1 MSMTRA
7 QIATQLLNEMAP
19 KGEKLAYI
27 NNREAELL
35 KRMGGAGVDINKT
48 GIKSYFDP
56 GSGRGSVSESL
67 SQAAF
72 GSSGPTFS
80 SDGGSGSFTPKGNF
94 ATITKDKGDIP
105 KGSGALTAGSL
116 FPGYLKNFQYNT
128 LPGISID
135 KLRNLA
141 IKTASE
147 NSITDLLKGVL
158 TDPDKFDPDF
168 KRGSQIKA
176 SYPQYVKEGILSAL
190 GFKPT
195 SQIGGGTNAGRALL
209 EKIGSIPG
217 AKTVGRALPGIGT
230 VSGIYD
236 VGSRL
241 SQGDYFGAGLGAL
254 SAVPFAGI
262 PAAAAQAAYDY
273 SRAKFA
279 RGGNTGYSDF
289 ASPSST
295 TASQDFSTQAVS
307 GGQTD
312 YGGGGNGN
320 DQPITE
326 IRPNFNYNIDRSL
339 IDPRLNFKNIEAII
353 YLQEFLDK
361 QAKGEDVDLEA
372 DINYNAPFLESGLA
386 SLAYNTNTG
395 LAAGLSGN
403 LTPNLRGGVSFQDGQ
418 QNVNF
423 NYNKG
428 PFSAGIASGPQG
440 YDARFGVNYEFA
452 KGGRINYARGGRMSE
467 TAASYSSPTARAADD
482 RFSPPSDSGGSYD
495 YIPQPT
501 VAQLNTI
508 TTPGDGTYVNPNK
521 TVIETLRD
529 SNFLSNFQRKGIDRA
544 LANQWAREVQRLAPY
559 VVGDMD
565 KDYYFGDLKTA
576 ADLGLKNAPTTL
588 PDKDLFDKIFGS
600 DATEEGAIATRNKM
614 QGIYDDIGRIGQLGF
629 EDKYMNNPPPTIDG
643 GDSQPIKLPIIAEA
657 PSDVDGTLSDFDL
670 YMQNLRTAQPNP
682 FMLDPRFAAAQ
693 GGVARQAYG
702 LGSIVKKA
710 TKTVKKIVKSDI
722 GKAAIGLA
730 SLYYGPKLF
739 KADKGFSN
747 WKDVS
752 LLKSMKGGNALKY
765 ILGASAAAGLAS
777 SQEEEEDL
785 DQISSREDKS
795 GLREQ
800 MATYKPFRFE
810 VQSPYRLAA
819 NGGRIGYEEG
829 GNINPA
835 DLPMSRESLPTYE
848 DIETGEEVDYPYK
861 NKERSS
867 APDIDAELFQMYLDA
882 IGSGKIP
889 RSTTFDQYKEL
900 MGEKASMSPERT
912 MANEGGLMN
921 LGGNEMDLRGG
932 GFVPLGAKEK
942 ADDVPAR
949 LSKNEFVFTAD
960 AVRAAGGGDVDR
972 GANLMYKTM
981 KNLESRVG

>member
-1 MSMTRA
+1 MSITRA
-7 QIATQLLNEMAP
+7 QIARQLYAKGGNTGYSDFASPSSTTASQDFATQAVSGGQTDYSGGGGSYDYIPQPPMAQVKTDPIKGGDNIPAWAKHAMTTLAMRGSLNKRPITNYGFQSGADFQLNFPNLDPRVTAVLASGYQLGQEGLRSLNP
-19 KGEKLAYI
+19 FGGNFLDFKGAFNTAQESAAKNIEGALAADLNVLSPEEIASGREYAESVGINNNVYI
-27 NNREAELL
+27 NKAR
-35 KRMGGAGVDINKT
+35 GGRVN
-48 GIKSYFDP
+48 Y
-56 GSGRGSVSESL
+56 
-67 SQAAF
+67 
-72 GSSGPTFS
+72 
-80 SDGGSGSFTPKGNF
+80 
-94 ATITKDKGDIP
+94 
-105 KGSGALTAGSL
+105 
-116 FPGYLKNFQYNT
+116 
-128 LPGISID
+128 
-135 KLRNLA
+135 
-141 IKTASE
+141 
-147 NSITDLLKGVL
+147 
-158 TDPDKFDPDF
+158 
-168 KRGSQIKA
+168 
-176 SYPQYVKEGILSAL
+176 
-190 GFKPT
+190 
-195 SQIGGGTNAGRALL
+195 
-209 EKIGSIPG
+209 
-217 AKTVGRALPGIGT
+217 
-230 VSGIYD
+230 
-236 VGSRL
+236 
-241 SQGDYFGAGLGAL
+241 
-254 SAVPFAGI
+254 
-262 PAAAAQAAYDY
+262 
-273 SRAKFA
+273 A

-295 TASQDFSTQAVS
+295 TASQDFATQAVS

-312 YGGGGNGN
+312 YGGGGG
-320 DQPITE
+320 
-326 IRPNFNYNIDRSL
+326 
-339 IDPRLNFKNIEAII
+339 
-353 YLQEFLDK
+353 
-361 QAKGEDVDLEA
+361 GEDSFNKNLNRINTGLRSAGAVNNVKNAIASKGLLSFPAALAMSELYHLLNSNKNQTAINNLE
-372 DINYNAPFLESGLA
+372 LLKSGLA
-386 SLAYNTNTG
+386 Q
-395 LAAGLSGN
+395 
-403 LTPNLRGGVSFQDGQ
+403 GG
-418 QNVNF
+418 
-423 NYNKG
+423 
-428 PFSAGIASGPQG
+428 
-440 YDARFGVNYEFA
+440 RVNYA
-452 KGGRINYARGGRMSE
+452 NGGRGYSDFASPSSTTASQDFATQAVSGG
-467 TAASYSSPTARAADD
+467 
-482 RFSPPSDSGGSYD
+482 SDGGSYD

-501 VAQLNTI
+501 VAELNKINTSE
-508 TTPGDGTYVNPNK
+508 GNRYVNPNK

-529 SNFLSNFQRKGIDRA
+529 SNLSPSFQRRAIDRF
-544 LANQWAREVQRLAPY
+544 LADQYARKVDRLAPY
-559 VVGDMD
+559 VIGDMD
-565 KDYYFGDLKTA
+565 EDYYLGDLPTA
-576 ADLGLKNAPTTL
+576 ESLGLKNSPTTL
-588 PDKDLFDKIFGS
+588 PGGKTNVPVGAEYLGFSKIGLPALGLQPLTNLLDKAFAPP
-600 DATEEGAIATRNKM
+600 ATLEGAIATRNKM

-643 GDSQPIKLPIIAEA
+643 GDNQPIKLPIIAEA

-702 LGSIVKKA
+702 LGSLVRKI
-710 TKTVKKIVKSDI
+710 TRPIKKILKSDV

-739 KADKGFSN
+739 KADKGFSS
-747 WKDVS
+747 WKDVNF
-752 LLKSMKGGNALKY
+752 LKSMQDKPLPW

-785 DQISSREDKS
+785 DQISSREDNS
-795 GLREQ
+795 GLREL
-800 MATYKPFRFE
+800 MATYKPLRFE

-819 NGGRIGYEEG
+819 NGGRMGYEEG

-848 DIETGEEVDYPYK
+848 NIETGEEVEYPYE

>member
-7 QIATQLLNEMAP
+7 QIATQLLNKMAP

-48 GIKSYFDP
+48 GIKSYVNF
-56 GSGRGSVSESL
+56 GSGRGSVAESL

-105 KGSGALTAGSL
+105 KGSGAVTATSF
-116 FPGYLKNFQYNT
+116 FPKYFKNFQYNT
-128 LPGISID
+128 PPGISID

-141 IKTASE
+141 RQTAS
-147 NSITDLLKGVL
+147 NKSITDLLKGVL

-195 SQIGGGTNAGRALL
+195 SQIGGGTNAGRALV

-217 AKTVGRALPGIGT
+217 AKTLGRALPGIGT

-312 YGGGGNGN
+312 YGGGGDGN

-372 DINYNAPFLESGLA
+372 DINFRDQLGNLGIFGNLGRSGNLVGASIPFLQSGIA
-386 SLAYNTNTG
+386 SLAYSPNTG

-403 LTPNLRGGVSFQDGQ
+403 LTPNLRGGVSSQDGQ

-428 PFSAGIASGPQG
+428 PFSAGVASGPQG
-440 YDARFGVNYEFA
+440 YDARFGVNYKFA

-529 SNFLSNFQRKGIDRA
+529 SNFLSSLQRRAIDRA
-544 LANQWAREVQRLAPY
+544 LADRYAREVKRLAPY

-565 KDYYFGDLKTA
+565 EDYYFGDLPTA
-576 ADLGLKNAPTTL
+576 TL
-588 PDKDLFDKIFGS
+588 
-600 DATEEGAIATRNKM
+600 EGAIATRNKM
-614 QGIYDDIGRIGQLGF
+614 QGIYGDIGRIGQLGF

-643 GDSQPIKLPIIAEA
+643 GDNQPIKLPIIAEA
-657 PSDVDGTLSDFDL
+657 PSDVNGTLSDLDM
-670 YMQNLRTAQPNP
+670 YIQNLRTAQPNP

-710 TKTVKKIVKSDI
+710 TKAVKKIVKSDI

-739 KADKGFSN
+739 GADKGFSN

-785 DQISSREDKS
+785 DQISSREDNS
-795 GLREQ
+795 GLKELI
-800 MATYKPFRFE
+800 ATYKPLRFQ
-810 VQSPYRLAA
+810 VQPPYQLAA
-819 NGGRIGYEEG
+819 NGGRMGYEEG

-835 DLPMSRESLPTYE
+835 DLPMSKEGLPTYE
-848 DIETGEEVDYPYK
+848 DIETGKEVDYPYK

>member
-1 MSMTRA
+1 VAKKVDT
-7 QIATQLLNEMAP
+7 AP
-19 KGEKLAYI
+19 K
-27 NNREAELL
+27 R
-35 KRMGGAGVDINKT
+35 
-48 GIKSYFDP
+48 
-56 GSGRGSVSESL
+56 
-67 SQAAF
+67 
-72 GSSGPTFS
+72 
-80 SDGGSGSFTPKGNF
+80 
-94 ATITKDKGDIP
+94 
-105 KGSGALTAGSL
+105 GSGALTAGSL
-116 FPGYLKNFQYNT
+116 FPGYLKNFEYAA
-128 LPGISID
+128 LPGTNIN

-141 IKTASE
+141 RKTASE
-147 NSITDLLKGVL
+147 KSITDLLKDVL
-158 TDPDKFDPDF
+158 TDPDKFDSNF

-217 AKTVGRALPGIGT
+217 AKTLGRALPGIGT

-312 YGGGGNGN
+312 YGGGGDGN

-386 SLAYNTNTG
+386 SLAYNTNRGFT
-395 LAAGLSGN
+395 AGLSGN
-403 LTPNLRGGVSFQDGQ
+403 LTPNLRGGVSSQDGQ

-428 PFSAGIASGPQG
+428 PFSAGVASGPQG

-452 KGGRINYARGGRMSE
+452 KGGRINYARGGNTGAQIATQLLNEMAPKGEKLAYINNREAELLKRMGGAGKDINK
-467 TAASYSSPTARAADD
+467 TGIKSYYYDEVGQTMGGTGFQDTSSLTGGSGDGG
-482 RFSPPSDSGGSYD
+482 GGSYD

-501 VAQLNTI
+501 VAELNKI

-588 PDKDLFDKIFGS
+588 PGGKTDIPGTAEYLAFNTIGLPALGLQSLTNLLDKALAPP
-600 DATEEGAIATRNKM
+600 ATLEGAIATRNKM
-614 QGIYDDIGRIGQLGF
+614 QGIYGDIGRIGQLGF

-643 GDSQPIKLPIIAEA
+643 GDNQPIKLPIIAEA

-710 TKTVKKIVKSDI
+710 TKAVKKI
-722 GKAAIGLA
+722 
-730 SLYYGPKLF
+730 
-739 KADKGFSN
+739 
-747 WKDVS
+747 
-752 LLKSMKGGNALKY
+752 LKV
-765 ILGASAAAGLAS
+765 
-777 SQEEEEDL
+777 
-785 DQISSREDKS
+785 
-795 GLREQ
+795 
-800 MATYKPFRFE
+800 T
-810 VQSPYRLAA
+810 
-819 NGGRIGYEEG
+819 
-829 GNINPA
+829 
-835 DLPMSRESLPTYE
+835 
-848 DIETGEEVDYPYK
+848 
-861 NKERSS
+861 
-867 APDIDAELFQMYLDA
+867 
-882 IGSGKIP
+882 
-889 RSTTFDQYKEL
+889 
-900 MGEKASMSPERT
+900 
-912 MANEGGLMN
+912 
-921 LGGNEMDLRGG
+921 
-932 GFVPLGAKEK
+932 
-942 ADDVPAR
+942 
-949 LSKNEFVFTAD
+949 
-960 AVRAAGGGDVDR
+960 
-972 GANLMYKTM
+972 
-981 KNLESRVG
+981 

>member
-1 MSMTRA
+1 MSITRS
-7 QIATQLLNEMAP
+7 QIARQLYARGGNTGYSDFASPSSSTASQDFSTQAVSGGQTDYGGGGGSYDYIPQPTVAKKVDTAP
-19 KGEKLAYI
+19 K
-27 NNREAELL
+27 R
-35 KRMGGAGVDINKT
+35 
-48 GIKSYFDP
+48 
-56 GSGRGSVSESL
+56 
-67 SQAAF
+67 
-72 GSSGPTFS
+72 
-80 SDGGSGSFTPKGNF
+80 
-94 ATITKDKGDIP
+94 
-105 KGSGALTAGSL
+105 GSGAITAGSL
-116 FPGYLKNFQYNT
+116 FSKYFKNFQYAT
-128 LPGISID
+128 PPGISID

-141 IKTASE
+141 IKTADE
-147 NSITDLLKGVL
+147 KSITDLLKGVL

-312 YGGGGNGN
+312 YGGGGDGN

-361 QAKGEDVDLEA
+361 QAKGEDADLEA

-544 LANQWAREVQRLAPY
+544 LANQWAREVNRLAPY
-559 VVGDMD
+559 VIGDMD
-565 KDYYFGDLKTA
+565 EDYYFGDLKTA

-588 PDKDLFDKIFGS
+588 PGEKTNIPVIDLLDKAFAPP
-600 DATEEGAIATRNKM
+600 ATEEGAIATRNKM

-710 TKTVKKIVKSDI
+710 TKAVKKIVKSDI

-739 KADKGFSN
+739 KADKGFSS
-747 WKDVS
+747 WKDVNF
-752 LLKSMKGGNALKY
+752 LKSMKDNPLKY

-810 VQSPYRLAA
+810 LQSPYRLAA

-848 DIETGEEVDYPYK
+848 DIETGEEVEYPYE

-900 MGEKASMSPERT
+900 MGEKASMGPERT

>member
-80 SDGGSGSFTPKGNF
+80 SDGGSESFTPKGNF

-105 KGSGALTAGSL
+105 KGSGAITAGSL
-116 FPGYLKNFQYNT
+116 FPKYLKNFQYAT
-128 LPGISID
+128 PPGISID

-141 IKTASE
+141 KKTASE
-147 NSITDLLKGVL
+147 KSTIDLLKDVL

-217 AKTVGRALPGIGT
+217 AKTLGRALPGIGT

-312 YGGGGNGN
+312 YDGGGGGN

-326 IRPNFNYNIDRSL
+326 IRPNFNYNIDPSL
-339 IDPRLNFKNIEAII
+339 IDPRLNFKNIAAII

-361 QAKGEDVDLEA
+361 QAKGEDADLEA

-386 SLAYNTNTG
+386 SLAYNTNRGFT
-395 LAAGLSGN
+395 AGLSGN
-403 LTPNLRGGVSFQDGQ
+403 LTPNLRGGVSSQDGQ

-428 PFSAGIASGPQG
+428 PFSADFTKNPEG
-440 YDARFGVNYEFA
+440 YDARFGVNYKFA
-452 KGGRINYARGGRMSE
+452 KGGRIGYQMGG
-467 TAASYSSPTARAADD
+467 
-482 RFSPPSDSGGSYD
+482 
-495 YIPQPT
+495 I
-501 VAQLNTI
+501 
-508 TTPGDGTYVNPNK
+508 
-521 TVIETLRD
+521 
-529 SNFLSNFQRKGIDRA
+529 
-544 LANQWAREVQRLAPY
+544 
-559 VVGDMD
+559 
-565 KDYYFGDLKTA
+565 
-576 ADLGLKNAPTTL
+576 
-588 PDKDLFDKIFGS
+588 
-600 DATEEGAIATRNKM
+600 GAM
-614 QGIYDDIGRIGQLGF
+614 P
-629 EDKYMNNPPPTIDG
+629 M
-643 GDSQPIKLPIIAEA
+643 IAET
-657 PSDVDGTLSDFDL
+657 PSDVEGQLSDFDL
-670 YMQNLRTAQPNP
+670 YSTLEGKEGMRFGENPLRI
-682 FMLDPRFAAAQ
+682 MEAAQ
-693 GGVARQAYG
+693 RFSKGGEVRQAYG
-702 LGSIVKKA
+702 LGKL
-710 TKTVKKIVKSDI
+710 VKKITKPIQKVVKSDL
-722 GKAAIGLA
+722 GKAALTAAAAYYAPALLGKSGYISGANPLFSATGKGGITDFLIKKGLSAKNYLRNLTGIGLPPGAKSTMSPTKRILTALGIGATA
-730 SLYYGPKLF
+730 SPF
-739 KADKGFSN
+739 F
-747 WKDVS
+747 
-752 LLKSMKGGNALKY
+752 MGG
-765 ILGASAAAGLAS
+765 
-777 SQEEEEDL
+777 EEEDEETL
-785 DQISSREDKS
+785 DQAIARAYGKS
-795 GLREQ
+795 DLDIPGIRRAALGYSDPNELYFKLPS
-800 MATYKPFRFE
+800 A
-810 VQSPYRLAA
+810 YRLNAA
-819 NGGRIGYEEG
+819 EG
-829 GNINPA
+829 GITSMDVD
-835 DLPMSRESLPTYE
+835 DLPMSKEGSPKYYNPE
-848 DIETGEEVDYPYK
+848 GEEISF
-861 NKERSS
+861 KEFEE
-867 APDIDAELFQMYLDA
+867 AM
-882 IGSGKIP
+882 K
-889 RSTTFDQYKEL
+889 KEKQI
-900 MGEKASMSPERT
+900 MPKKKPSRTKKA
-912 MANEGGLMN
+912 EGGLMN

-960 AVRAAGGGDVDR
+960 AVRAAGGGSIEK
-972 GANLMYKTM
+972 GAQKMYNTM
-981 KNLESRVG
+981 KQLENMV

>member
-80 SDGGSGSFTPKGNF
+80 SDGGSESFTPKGNF

-105 KGSGALTAGSL
+105 KGSGAITAGSL
-116 FPGYLKNFQYNT
+116 FPKYLKNFQYAT
-128 LPGISID
+128 PRGISID

-141 IKTASE
+141 IKTAS
-147 NSITDLLKGVL
+147 NKSITDLLKGVL

-176 SYPQYVKEGILSAL
+176 SYPQYVKEGILSAI

-217 AKTVGRALPGIGT
+217 AQTLGRALPGIGT

-312 YGGGGNGN
+312 YDGGGGGN

-326 IRPNFNYNIDRSL
+326 IRPNFNYNIDPSL
-339 IDPRLNFKNIEAII
+339 IDPRLNFKNIAAII

-372 DINYNAPFLESGLA
+372 DINFRDQFGNLDIFGNLGRSGNLVGASMPFLQSGRGTV
-386 SLAYNTNTG
+386 AYSPDRG

-403 LTPNLRGGVSFQDGQ
+403 LTPNLRGDVSFQDGQ

-428 PFSAGIASGPQG
+428 PFSADFTKNPEG
-440 YDARFGVNYEFA
+440 YDARFGVNYKFA
-452 KGGRINYARGGRMSE
+452 KGGRIGYQMGG
-467 TAASYSSPTARAADD
+467 
-482 RFSPPSDSGGSYD
+482 
-495 YIPQPT
+495 I
-501 VAQLNTI
+501 
-508 TTPGDGTYVNPNK
+508 
-521 TVIETLRD
+521 
-529 SNFLSNFQRKGIDRA
+529 
-544 LANQWAREVQRLAPY
+544 
-559 VVGDMD
+559 
-565 KDYYFGDLKTA
+565 
-576 ADLGLKNAPTTL
+576 
-588 PDKDLFDKIFGS
+588 
-600 DATEEGAIATRNKM
+600 GAM
-614 QGIYDDIGRIGQLGF
+614 P
-629 EDKYMNNPPPTIDG
+629 M
-643 GDSQPIKLPIIAEA
+643 IAET
-657 PSDVDGTLSDFDL
+657 PSDVEGQLSDFDL
-670 YMQNLRTAQPNP
+670 YSTLEGKEGMRFGENPLRI
-682 FMLDPRFAAAQ
+682 MEAAQ
-693 GGVARQAYG
+693 RFSKGGEVRQAYG
-702 LGSIVKKA
+702 LGKL
-710 TKTVKKIVKSDI
+710 VKKITKPIQKVVKSDL
-722 GKAAIGLA
+722 GKAALTAAAAYYAPALLGKSGYISGANPLFSATGKGGITDFLIKKGLGAKNYLRNLTGIGLPPGAKSTMSPTKRILTALGIGATA
-730 SLYYGPKLF
+730 SPFFMSG
-739 KADKGFSN
+739 
-747 WKDVS
+747 
-752 LLKSMKGGNALKY
+752 
-765 ILGASAAAGLAS
+765 
-777 SQEEEEDL
+777 EEEDEETL
-785 DQISSREDKS
+785 DQAIARAYGKS
-795 GLREQ
+795 
-800 MATYKPFRFE
+800 
-810 VQSPYRLAA
+810 
-819 NGGRIGYEEG
+819 
-829 GNINPA
+829 
-835 DLPMSRESLPTYE
+835 DL
-848 DIETGEEVDYPYK
+848 DIPGI
-861 NKERSS
+861 R
-867 APDIDAELFQMYLDA
+867 
-882 IGSGKIP
+882 
-889 RSTTFDQYKEL
+889 
-900 MGEKASMSPERT
+900 
-912 MANEGGLMN
+912 
-921 LGGNEMDLRGG
+921 
-932 GFVPLGAKEK
+932 
-942 ADDVPAR
+942 
-949 LSKNEFVFTAD
+949 
-960 AVRAAGGGDVDR
+960 RAALGYSDP
-972 GANLMYKTM
+972 NELYF
-981 KNLESRVG
+981 

>member
-80 SDGGSGSFTPKGNF
+80 SDGGSESFTPKGNF

-105 KGSGALTAGSL
+105 KGSGAITAGSL
-116 FPGYLKNFQYNT
+116 FPKYLKNFQYAT
-128 LPGISID
+128 PPGISID

-141 IKTASE
+141 KKTASE
-147 NSITDLLKGVL
+147 KSTIDLLKDVL

-217 AKTVGRALPGIGT
+217 AKTLGRALPGIGT

-312 YGGGGNGN
+312 YDGGGGGN

-326 IRPNFNYNIDRSL
+326 IRPNFNYNIDPSL
-339 IDPRLNFKNIEAII
+339 IDPRLNFKNIAAII

-386 SLAYNTNTG
+386 SLAYNTNRGFT
-395 LAAGLSGN
+395 AGLSGN
-403 LTPNLRGGVSFQDGQ
+403 LTPNLRGGVSSQDGQ
-418 QNVNF
+418 QNVNL
-423 NYNKG
+423 
-428 PFSAGIASGPQG
+428 I
-440 YDARFGVNYEFA
+440 
-452 KGGRINYARGGRMSE
+452 
-467 TAASYSSPTARAADD
+467 
-482 RFSPPSDSGGSYD
+482 
-495 YIPQPT
+495 
-501 VAQLNTI
+501 I
-508 TTPGDGTYVNPNK
+508 TKV
-521 TVIETLRD
+521 L
-529 SNFLSNFQRKGIDRA
+529 
-544 LANQWAREVQRLAPY
+544 
-559 VVGDMD
+559 
-565 KDYYFGDLKTA
+565 
-576 ADLGLKNAPTTL
+576 
-588 PDKDLFDKIFGS
+588 
-600 DATEEGAIATRNKM
+600 
-614 QGIYDDIGRIGQLGF
+614 
-629 EDKYMNNPPPTIDG
+629 
-643 GDSQPIKLPIIAEA
+643 
-657 PSDVDGTLSDFDL
+657 
-670 YMQNLRTAQPNP
+670 
-682 FMLDPRFAAAQ
+682 
-693 GGVARQAYG
+693 
-702 LGSIVKKA
+702 
-710 TKTVKKIVKSDI
+710 
-722 GKAAIGLA
+722 
-730 SLYYGPKLF
+730 
-739 KADKGFSN
+739 
-747 WKDVS
+747 S
-752 LLKSMKGGNALKY
+752 LL
-765 ILGASAAAGLAS
+765 IL
-777 SQEEEEDL
+777 QKIQKDMMQDL
-785 DQISSREDKS
+785 
-795 GLREQ
+795 
-800 MATYKPFRFE
+800 
-810 VQSPYRLAA
+810 V
-819 NGGRIGYEEG
+819 
-829 GNINPA
+829 
-835 DLPMSRESLPTYE
+835 
-848 DIETGEEVDYPYK
+848 
-861 NKERSS
+861 
-867 APDIDAELFQMYLDA
+867 
-882 IGSGKIP
+882 
-889 RSTTFDQYKEL
+889 
-900 MGEKASMSPERT
+900 
-912 MANEGGLMN
+912 
-921 LGGNEMDLRGG
+921 
-932 GFVPLGAKEK
+932 
-942 ADDVPAR
+942 
-949 LSKNEFVFTAD
+949 
-960 AVRAAGGGDVDR
+960 
-972 GANLMYKTM
+972 
-981 KNLESRVG
+981 

>member
-56 GSGRGSVSESL
+56 GSGRGSVSGSL

-80 SDGGSGSFTPKGNF
+80 SDGGSESFTPKGNF

-105 KGSGALTAGSL
+105 KGSGAITAGSL
-116 FPGYLKNFQYNT
+116 FPKYLKNFQYAT
-128 LPGISID
+128 PPGISID

-141 IKTASE
+141 KKTASE
-147 NSITDLLKGVL
+147 KSTIDLLKDVL

-217 AKTVGRALPGIGT
+217 AKTLGRALPGIGT

-312 YGGGGNGN
+312 YDGGGGGN

-326 IRPNFNYNIDRSL
+326 IRPNFNYNIDPSL
-339 IDPRLNFKNIEAII
+339 IDPRLNFKNIAAII

-361 QAKGEDVDLEA
+361 QAKGEDADLEA

-386 SLAYNTNTG
+386 SLAYNTNRGFT
-395 LAAGLSGN
+395 AGLSGN
-403 LTPNLRGGVSFQDGQ
+403 LTPNLRGGVSSQDGQ

-428 PFSAGIASGPQG
+428 PFSADFTKNPEG
-440 YDARFGVNYEFA
+440 YDARFGVNYKFA
-452 KGGRINYARGGRMSE
+452 KGGRIGYQMGG
-467 TAASYSSPTARAADD
+467 
-482 RFSPPSDSGGSYD
+482 
-495 YIPQPT
+495 I
-501 VAQLNTI
+501 
-508 TTPGDGTYVNPNK
+508 
-521 TVIETLRD
+521 
-529 SNFLSNFQRKGIDRA
+529 
-544 LANQWAREVQRLAPY
+544 
-559 VVGDMD
+559 
-565 KDYYFGDLKTA
+565 
-576 ADLGLKNAPTTL
+576 
-588 PDKDLFDKIFGS
+588 
-600 DATEEGAIATRNKM
+600 GAM
-614 QGIYDDIGRIGQLGF
+614 P
-629 EDKYMNNPPPTIDG
+629 M
-643 GDSQPIKLPIIAEA
+643 IAET
-657 PSDVDGTLSDFDL
+657 PSDVEGQLSDFDL
-670 YMQNLRTAQPNP
+670 YSTLEGKEGMRFGENPLRI
-682 FMLDPRFAAAQ
+682 MEAAQ
-693 GGVARQAYG
+693 RFSKGGEVRQAYG
-702 LGSIVKKA
+702 LGKL
-710 TKTVKKIVKSDI
+710 VKKITKPIQKVVKSDL
-722 GKAAIGLA
+722 GKAALTAAAAYYAPALLGKSGYISGANPLFSATGKGGITDFLIKKGLGAKDYLRNLTGIGLA
-730 SLYYGPKLF
+730 PGAQSTMSPTKRILTALGIGATASPF
-739 KADKGFSN
+739 F
-747 WKDVS
+747 
-752 LLKSMKGGNALKY
+752 MGG
-765 ILGASAAAGLAS
+765 
-777 SQEEEEDL
+777 EEEDEETL
-785 DQISSREDKS
+785 DQAIARAYGKS
-795 GLREQ
+795 DLDIPGIRRAALGYSDPNELYFKLPS
-800 MATYKPFRFE
+800 A
-810 VQSPYRLAA
+810 YRLNAA
-819 NGGRIGYEEG
+819 EG
-829 GNINPA
+829 GITSMDVD
-835 DLPMSRESLPTYE
+835 DLPMSKEGSPKYYNPE
-848 DIETGEEVDYPYK
+848 GEEISF
-861 NKERSS
+861 KEFEE
-867 APDIDAELFQMYLDA
+867 AM
-882 IGSGKIP
+882 K
-889 RSTTFDQYKEL
+889 KEKQI
-900 MGEKASMSPERT
+900 MPKKKPSRTKKA
-912 MANEGGLMN
+912 EGGLMN

-960 AVRAAGGGDVDR
+960 AVRAAGGGSIEK
-972 GANLMYKTM
+972 GAQKMYNTM
-981 KNLESRVG
+981 KQLEKMV

>member
-80 SDGGSGSFTPKGNF
+80 SDGGSESFTPKGNF

-105 KGSGALTAGSL
+105 KGSGAITAGFL
-116 FPGYLKNFQYNT
+116 FPKYLKNFQYAT
-128 LPGISID
+128 PPGISID

-141 IKTASE
+141 KKTAYEKST
-147 NSITDLLKGVL
+147 IDLLKDVL

-176 SYPQYVKEGILSAL
+176 SYPQYVKEGILSAM

-217 AKTVGRALPGIGT
+217 AQTLGRALPGIGT

-254 SAVPFAGI
+254 SAVPFVGI

-273 SRAKFA
+273 SREKFA

-312 YGGGGNGN
+312 YDGGGGGN

-326 IRPNFNYNIDRSL
+326 IRPNFNYNIDPSL
-339 IDPRLNFKNIEAII
+339 IDPRLNFKNIAAII

-386 SLAYNTNTG
+386 SLAYNTNRGFT
-395 LAAGLSGN
+395 AGLSGN

-418 QNVNF
+418 QNLNL

-428 PFSAGIASGPQG
+428 PFSADFTKNPEG
-440 YDARFGVNYEFA
+440 YDARFGVNYKFA
-452 KGGRINYARGGRMSE
+452 KGGRIGYQMGG
-467 TAASYSSPTARAADD
+467 
-482 RFSPPSDSGGSYD
+482 
-495 YIPQPT
+495 I
-501 VAQLNTI
+501 
-508 TTPGDGTYVNPNK
+508 
-521 TVIETLRD
+521 
-529 SNFLSNFQRKGIDRA
+529 
-544 LANQWAREVQRLAPY
+544 
-559 VVGDMD
+559 
-565 KDYYFGDLKTA
+565 
-576 ADLGLKNAPTTL
+576 
-588 PDKDLFDKIFGS
+588 
-600 DATEEGAIATRNKM
+600 GAM
-614 QGIYDDIGRIGQLGF
+614 P
-629 EDKYMNNPPPTIDG
+629 M
-643 GDSQPIKLPIIAEA
+643 IAET
-657 PSDVDGTLSDFDL
+657 PSDVEGQLSDFDL
-670 YMQNLRTAQPNP
+670 YSTLEGKEGMRFGENPLRI
-682 FMLDPRFAAAQ
+682 MEAAQ
-693 GGVARQAYG
+693 RFSKGGEVRQAYG
-702 LGSIVKKA
+702 LGKL
-710 TKTVKKIVKSDI
+710 VKKITKPIQKVVKSDL
-722 GKAAIGLA
+722 GKAALTAAAAYYAPALLGKSGYISGANPLFSATGKGGITDFLIKKGLSAKNYLKNLTGIGLPPGAKSTMSPTKRILTALGIGATA
-730 SLYYGPKLF
+730 SPF
-739 KADKGFSN
+739 F
-747 WKDVS
+747 
-752 LLKSMKGGNALKY
+752 MGG
-765 ILGASAAAGLAS
+765 
-777 SQEEEEDL
+777 EEEDEETL
-785 DQISSREDKS
+785 DQAIARAYGKS
-795 GLREQ
+795 DLDIPGIRRAALGYSDPNELYFKLPS
-800 MATYKPFRFE
+800 A
-810 VQSPYRLAA
+810 YRLNAA
-819 NGGRIGYEEG
+819 EG
-829 GNINPA
+829 GITSMDVD
-835 DLPMSRESLPTYE
+835 DLPMSKEGSPKYYNPE
-848 DIETGEEVDYPYK
+848 GEEISF
-861 NKERSS
+861 KEFEE
-867 APDIDAELFQMYLDA
+867 AM
-882 IGSGKIP
+882 K
-889 RSTTFDQYKEL
+889 
-900 MGEKASMSPERT
+900 
-912 MANEGGLMN
+912 
-921 LGGNEMDLRGG
+921 
-932 GFVPLGAKEK
+932 KEK
-942 ADDVPAR
+942 TNHA
-949 LSKNEFVFTAD
+949 
-960 AVRAAGGGDVDR
+960 
-972 GANLMYKTM
+972 
-981 KNLESRVG
+981 